1 MTIMNTLIS
10 AVMIVKNEQR
20 CIIRCLSSIV
30 DAVDEIVIVD
40 TGSTDNTIELIEEYR
55 KDQKKIRLYHFE
67 WINDFSAARNYAI
80 SKARGTWKLTIDA
93 DEFLHPDDVGKI
105 REYCKYSLKQG
116 VRNVIADVDILNIKG
131 LEVVDNT
138 YSKANAR
145 IFTGVFK
152 YHGKM
157 HETLTN
163 DYEVKAALIH
173 MPIRLFHDGYDPG
186 EVNQIQK
193 GLRNVKLLEIAMK
206 EEPDN
211 IMNYIYFA
219 GEAVKVNTE
228 LAVNAIT
235 HAENLFEK
243 SVEKDEIINDF
254 LQHVKKVV
262 FQSAG
267 IVE

>member
-1 MTIMNTLIS
+1 MGTLIS

-40 TGSTDNTIELIEEYR
+40 TGSTDNTLELIEEYR

-67 WINDFSAARNYAI
+67 WIDDFSAARNFAI

-93 DEFLHPDDVGKI
+93 DEFLHPEDVSKI
-105 REYCKYSLKQG
+105 RDYCKYSLKQG
-116 VRNVIADVDILNIKG
+116 FRNVIADVNIINIKNS
-131 LEVVDNT
+131 EVADDI

-163 DYEVKAALIH
+163 DYKVKAALIN
-173 MPIRLFHDGYDPG
+173 MPIRLYHDGYDPE

-193 GLRNVKLLEIAMK
+193 GIRNVRLLESAMK

-219 GEAVKVNTE
+219 GEAVKVNVE

-235 HAENLFEK
+235 HAEDLFEK
-243 SVEKDEIINDF
+243 SAKKDEIVMDF

-267 IVE
+267 IENK